1 MPDMHA
7 EFKIFRDLRA
17 KFYIMIIKLTAG
29 GLQPRLGRSLG
40 LKLRQGGERR

>member
-17 KFYIMIIKLTAG
+17 KFFIMIIKQAAVVFSYATAA
-29 GLQPRLGRSLG
+29 
-40 LKLRQGGERR
+40 LKD

>member
-17 KFYIMIIKLTAG
+17 KFSIMIIKQTAMAY
-29 GLQPRLGRSLG
+29 SYAAAA
-40 LKLRQGGERR
+40 LKD